1 MPENQRFLEAL
12 KLSFRKCLSTSV
24 RSNEKLKVLHSF
36 VAKDLE
42 ASLAD
47 SAFQIYALGQEGKK
61 GCEASIQGRYL
72 NKKVDITVKDSQSAL
87 AGVAVKFVMSNYS
100 QNSNNYFENML
111 GETANI
117 RAAHIPYF
125 QIFCIFD
132 KIPYFDNAGIIKK
145 WEKISRHN
153 LDKYIKLSQDDI
165 DCFYHTPDKTLLCIV
180 HLSPD
185 AESEEIKNKRDYENY
200 YLNNDFSLTYSA
212 EPFDFGKS
220 VIYNDYKKY
229 IEKITHRI
237 KSL

>member
-36 VAKDLE
+36 IAKDLE

-47 SAFQIYALGQEGKK
+47 SAFQI
-61 GCEASIQGRYL
+61 
-72 NKKVDITVKDSQSAL
+72 
-87 AGVAVKFVMSNYS
+87 
-100 QNSNNYFENML
+100 
-111 GETANI
+111 
-117 RAAHIPYF
+117 
-125 QIFCIFD
+125 FCIFD
-132 KIPYFDNAGIIKK
+132 KIPYFDNSGVIKK

-185 AESEEIKNKRDYENY
+185 AESKEIKNKRDYENY
-200 YLNNDFSLTYSA
+200 YLKNDFSLTYSA

-237 KSL
+237 KSI